1 MACGAERVQPS
12 IIGGSVRLVEP
23 RPRAH
28 SPTHAAPSA
37 RGGPQSK
44 HPQLTRDA
52 SRGPSR
58 IRAWVPDRGDPAA
71 SSEIIESAEHVAFHL
86 LRGYIRCAS
95 LLGSQM
101 RALFWR
107 ELGADGDPA

>member
-12 IIGGSVRLVEP
+12 IIGGPVRLVEL

-58 IRAWVPDRGDPAA
+58 MRSWGGARRIGVLLLPQ
-71 SSEIIESAEHVAFHL
+71 EICIETTFLNICS
-86 LRGYIRCAS
+86 S
-95 LLGSQM
+95 LLAIYTPM
-101 RALFWR
+101 R
-107 ELGADGDPA
+107 

>member
-44 HPQLTRDA
+44 HPQLTHGRVAWAVADPRVGGTGA
-52 SRGPSR
+52 GSGHRSLFPLRRGS
-58 IRAWVPDRGDPAA
+58 G
-71 SSEIIESAEHVAFHL
+71 HL
-86 LRGYIRCAS
+86 L
-95 LLGSQM
+95 
-101 RALFWR
+101 
-107 ELGADGDPA
+107 

>member
-12 IIGGSVRLVEP
+12 IIGGSVRLVEL

-44 HPQLTRDA
+44 HPQGTRRVAAADRA
-52 SRGPSR
+52 SRGA
-58 IRAWVPDRGDPAA
+58 RAPAW
-71 SSEIIESAEHVAFHL
+71 EILA
-86 LRGYIRCAS
+86 
-95 LLGSQM
+95 
-101 RALFWR
+101 R
-107 ELGADGDPA
+107 EIVLNMDT

>member
-12 IIGGSVRLVEP
+12 IIGGSVRLVEL

-58 IRAWVPDRGDPAA
+58 IPRGFARAGLGDPAA
-71 SSEIIESAEHVAFHL
+71 AGGL
-86 LRGYIRCAS
+86 Y
-95 LLGSQM
+95 
-101 RALFWR
+101 
-107 ELGADGDPA
+107 